1 MQGENVSWKINK
13 ETRMPARDK
22 AGMRLLAT
30 NRSSHDIIIFQTGQ
44 NYVTL
49 ALTA

>member
-22 AGMRLLAT
+22 EGMRLLAT
-30 NRSSHDIIIFQTGQ
+30 NRSSHDIIFFKPGRIM
-44 NYVTL
+44 L
-49 ALTA
+49 HSL